1 MKHFIAI
8 LLGSVIVKLE
18 VEFNTL
24 MIIVYIQSLFI
35 KRSSTSDILRLKQPC
50 MTIIEHLKGKK

>member
-35 KRSSTSDILRLKQPC
+35 KRSSSDILRPKQPC

>member
-1 MKHFIAI
+1 MKNFISI

-35 KRSSTSDILRLKQPC
+35 MRSSTSDILRPKQPC